1 MYDKKNMN
9 EDFFQKNNIQDKL
22 NFEYKLE
29 FLKNELLDSNKC
41 QEFSK
46 KLCEYIKN
54 SQKN

>member
-9 EDFFQKNNIQDKL
+9 EDFFQKNNIQNKL